1 MEALA
6 YIESLRPN
14 YVREDHRLTKKSR
27 MLACK
32 ILRMLRKYFSTSS
45 GKPQVIEN
53 GQRYKSDA

>member
-1 MEALA
+1 MKALA
-6 YIESLRPN
+6 YIESLRPI

-45 GKPQVIEN
+45 GEAAGDREWSEVRK
-53 GQRYKSDA
+53 